1 MSFHKQQK
9 CFGLQPLTPSL
20 IKAPRSGSWEK
31 KRDLGWG
38 WGRRCRKSRAY
49 LWKNPGYVPACVV
62 QKWRKTLV
70 FVSEGSVITHQTSF
84 ELLSK
89 ILRKLCHFWVEI
101 LWIVFNTLQQQ
112 SLIASLEMR
121 SLLLVAVW
129 CLQKDVNVF
138 STKGN
143 VSRNSDLKNIP
154 AAVTAPLWQAKC

>member
-1 MSFHKQQK
+1 M
-9 CFGLQPLTPSL
+9 LWLTTVNPTFNKGTQERL
-20 IKAPRSGSWEK
+20 LRK

-49 LWKNPGYVPACVV
+49 LWKNPGYAPACVV

-70 FVSEGSVITHQTSF
+70 FVSEGSVITHKTSF

-89 ILRKLCHFWVEI
+89 ILRKLCDFWVEI

-143 VSRNSDLKNIP
+143 VSRNGDLKNIP
-154 AAVTAPLWQAKC
+154 AAVTCT

>member
-20 IKAPRSGSWEK
+20 IKAPRAAPEK
-31 KRDLGWG
+31 KKEIWG
-38 WGRRCRKSRAY
+38 GGGGDDVEKVGRTSEKILAT
-49 LWKNPGYVPACVV
+49 PPACVV

-121 SLLLVAVW
+121 SLLLVAV
-129 CLQKDVNVF
+129 
-138 STKGN
+138 
-143 VSRNSDLKNIP
+143 
-154 AAVTAPLWQAKC
+154 